1 MQFSGENGAIR
12 EYIAPMR
19 ASDFKMDDGNK
30 AKYYKEP
37 GMSKVPTH
45 LNWSTGILECQVAIR
60 SV

>member
-19 ASDFKMDDGNK
+19 ASDFKMDDGKK

-45 LNWSTGILECQVAIR
+45 LN
-60 SV
+60 